1 MAARC
6 FGVLNACIL
15 FISFTTNAYAALASA
30 DTIFDWSTFN
40 FTTTGDLSVTMIAPM
55 GDDGGTCATG
65 APCDSGVTTDFGGLH
80 LSSIGPSSGASL
92 LTTTDLI
99 DASASTSFG
108 VAGATFERFFS
119 FEALG
124 GSGSLSLSVD
134 VELQAEVQGAGTVA
148 NADAIFGYSVGP
160 SGWLGSVAGLEMSGN
175 SGDENQTLATTM
187 VFSLFMEQGDVI
199 DMFAEGGAEVSAI
212 PVPAAVWLF
221 ASGLLSLIGIAR
233 KRPA

>member
-1 MAARC
+1 M
-6 FGVLNACIL
+6 
-15 FISFTTNAYAALASA
+15 
-30 DTIFDWSTFN
+30 
-40 FTTTGDLSVTMIAPM
+40 
-55 GDDGGTCATG
+55 
-65 APCDSGVTTDFGGLH
+65 
-80 LSSIGPSSGASL
+80 
-92 LTTTDLI
+92 
-99 DASASTSFG
+99 G

-119 FEALG
+119 FETLG

-160 SGWLGSVAGLEMSGN
+160 SGWLGSVAGLEMYGN
-175 SGDENQTLATTM
+175 SGDENQTLPTTM
-187 VFSLFMEQGDVI
+187 VFSVFMEQGDVI
-199 DMFAEGGAEVSAI
+199 EMFAEGGAEVSAI